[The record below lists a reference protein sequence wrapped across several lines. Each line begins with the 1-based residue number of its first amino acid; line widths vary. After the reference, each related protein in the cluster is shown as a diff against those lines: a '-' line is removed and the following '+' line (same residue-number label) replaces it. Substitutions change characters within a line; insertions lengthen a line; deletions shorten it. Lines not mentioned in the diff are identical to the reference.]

1 MYKQKDPSQQA
12 CEQEAGDLVE
22 LKLLIPA
29 DLFRAWQRCSWL
41 IACEKEK
48 NRTDIMEEMV
58 REFLTKHGC

>member
-1 MYKQKDPSQQA
+1 MKEDPSDYPSA
-12 CEQEAGDLVE
+12 EQKCDDLVE
-22 LKLLIPA
+22 LKLLVPN

-48 NRTDIMEEMV
+48 KRTDIMEEMV

>member
-1 MYKQKDPSQQA
+1 MKKEHPQHQAFEQKA
-12 CEQEAGDLVE
+12 AGLVE
-22 LKLLIPA
+22 LKLLIPE